1 MESSEAGRDIDLVPV
16 GAGPVSRFR
25 WSSALAGAVAFLS
38 VALLLSGLAL
48 AIISVLAHPTVA
60 STRGSALALWG
71 STMVA
76 TVIGATVGGWFS
88 GRAIAGA
95 SPGLGATHGFVTW
108 GVALLVA
115 FAFQLGAQ
123 RGLATAA
130 GLEPSEGGALN
141 SLAPP
146 LPPRAA
152 DEGMSWRVARDY
164 LAGASCSWF
173 TTWLIAG
180 IAATAAG
187 AAGSAAIP
195 RSSRRRAP
203 PAVERPS
210 DSDRGPEGF
219 HPTTAS

>member
-1 MESSEAGRDIDLVPV
+1 MESSEAGRDIDRVAV
-16 GAGPVSRFR
+16 GTGPISRFR

-60 STRGSALALWG
+60 STRGGALALWG

-76 TVIGATVGGWFS
+76 TILGGGVGGWFA

-95 SPGLGATHGFVTW
+95 SPGLGAAHGFVTW
-108 GVALLVA
+108 GVALLTA
-115 FAFQLGAQ
+115 FAFQLGAH
-123 RGLATAA
+123 RGLATVA
-130 GLEPSEGGALN
+130 GFEPSEGSAWN

-146 LPPRAA
+146 PRAA
-152 DEGMSWRVARDY
+152 EEGMSWRVARDY

-187 AAGSAAIP
+187 AAGSGAVSRP
-195 RSSRRRAP
+195 SRRERQ
-203 PAVERPS
+203 AVERPLE
-210 DSDRGPEGF
+210 DRRPEPLR
-219 HPTTAS
+219 PTTAA